1 MLTENSR
8 LMQDIILCSWGAGGD
23 SPPDKRRAPRN
34 FRWRREPRRAPMN
47 VAEPRLMPEIPLP
60 ALPGRYGIGQEVIAA
75 VTGDLVRIRP
85 VQ

>member
-1 MLTENSR
+1 
-8 LMQDIILCSWGAGGD
+8 
-23 SPPDKRRAPRN
+23 
-34 FRWRREPRRAPMN
+34 MN